1 MVRIRH
7 GSLVVVLGLAVAL
20 VACKK
25 DEKSGNATAGQPADK
40 AGQAGMGGNTASG
53 EDLSLL
59 PLDSELVLGLNF
71 AQVQQSALWGQFV
84 RPKLM
89 SAEAQRKL
97 TEFKDSCG
105 FDPMTS
111 LKSVSVGL
119 KGVGADKP
127 DGVIVMHGLDK
138 AKVWACLENDKMKA
152 EMTKDGGSFSR
163 DGEVG
168 LFKDKSG
175 SQLAVTFVNDST
187 AIAVLGEQVTAASAK
202 AAAAGGSTLKSSP
215 QFVEMYSKVKSNDSL
230 WFLVN
235 GKSKIFDKTAA
246 MGVKP
251 KAMFGSVNVTDGLSL
266 DLRLR
271 LDTPD
276 AAAQLAEMGKKQ
288 VQQAAKMFDQI
299 DVISDASD
307 VKISVVLSSQKLQAL
322 ITQFA
327 GLLGAFGGMGGP

>member
-7 GSLVVVLGLAVAL
+7 GWLVVVLGLAVAL

-25 DEKSGNATAGQPADK
+25 DDKSGNATAGKSADH
-40 AGQAGMGGNTASG
+40 ANAASG

-71 AQVQQSALWGQFV
+71 SQVQQSALWKQFV
-84 RPKLM
+84 EPKLM

-97 TEFKDSCG
+97 AEFKDSCG
-105 FDPMTS
+105 FDPMAS

-119 KGVGADKP
+119 KGVGDKP

-138 AKVWACLENDKMKA
+138 AKVWACLEKDKVKA

-175 SQLAVTFVNDST
+175 NQFAVAFVNDST
-187 AIAVLGEQVTAASAK
+187 AVAVLGEQVTAASAK

-215 QFVEMYSKVKSNDSL
+215 QFVEMYGKVKSSDSL
-230 WFLVN
+230 WFLIN
-235 GKSKIFDKTAA
+235 GKSKISDKMAA

-251 KAMFGSVNVTDGLSL
+251 KAIFGSVNVTDGLSL

-276 AAAQLAEMGKKQ
+276 AAAQFADMGKKQ

-299 DVISDASD
+299 DVTSEASD
-307 VKISVVLSSQKLQAL
+307 VKIVVVLSSQKLQDM
-322 ITQFA
+322 IKQF
-327 GLLGAFGGMGGP
+327 GGMLGAFGGMGGP

>member
-25 DEKSGNATAGQPADK
+25 DEKSGNA
-40 AGQAGMGGNTASG
+40 ASG
-53 EDLSLL
+53 KSADQGGQGGMAANATSGDDLSLL

-71 AQVQQSALWGQFV
+71 SQVQQSALWKQFV
-84 RPKLM
+84 QPKLM
-89 SAEAQRKL
+89 SADAQRKL
-97 TEFKDSCG
+97 TEFKDNCG

-138 AKVWACLENDKMKA
+138 AKVWACLENDKVKA

-175 SQLAVTFVNDST
+175 SQFAVTFVNDTT

-215 QFVEMYSKVKSNDSL
+215 QFVEMYGKVKSNDSL

-251 KAMFGSVNVTDGLSL
+251 KAMFGSLNVTDGLSL

-299 DVISDASD
+299 DVTSDATD
-307 VKISVVLSSQKLQAL
+307 VKIAVVLSSQKLQAL
-322 ITQFA
+322 ITQFS

>member
-7 GSLVVVLGLAVAL
+7 GWLVVVLGLAVAL
-20 VACKK
+20 GACKK
-25 DEKSGNATAGQPADK
+25 DEKSGNATAGKSADK
-40 AGQAGMGGNTASG
+40 AGQAGLSANAASG
-53 EDLSLL
+53 DDLSLL

-71 AQVQQSALWGQFV
+71 SQVQQSALWKQFV
-84 RPKLM
+84 QPKLM
-89 SAEAQRKL
+89 SGDVQRKL
-97 TEFKDSCG
+97 TELKDSCG
-105 FDPMTS
+105 FDPMTAI
-111 LKSVSVGL
+111 KSISVGL
-119 KGVGADKP
+119 KGVGGDKP
-127 DGVIVMHGLDK
+127 DGVVVMHGLDK
-138 AKVWACLENDKMKA
+138 AKVWACLENDKVKA

-175 SQLAVTFVNDST
+175 SQVAVAFVNDST
-187 AIAVLGEQVTAASAK
+187 AIAVVGEQVTAASAK

-215 QFVEMYSKVKSNDSL
+215 PFVEMYSKVKSSDSL
-230 WFLVN
+230 WFLIN
-235 GKSKIFDKTAA
+235 GKAKIFDKTAA

-266 DLRLR
+266 DMRLR

-276 AAAQLAEMGKKQ
+276 AAAQLADMGKKQ

-299 DVISDASD
+299 DVTSDASD
-307 VKISVVLSSQKLQAL
+307 VKIAVVLSSQKLQAL
-322 ITQFA
+322 ITQFS